1 MRKIYTRSFIF
12 LLAFLI
18 SFSGLAKAQLII
30 TGLADGDL
38 SGGLPKALE
47 LYAVTDIPDLA
58 GFSVALYANGSAT
71 ITNQYDFTGGSASA
85 GDYILISTETPGF
98 TSWFGFDSD
107 IQNNVANFNGDDG
120 VAVLY
125 NGNVIDRFGVEGE
138 DGTSKPWEYLDGWAY
153 RVNGTG
159 PDAVFIQDNWLV
171 KKQALDG
178 FISNFDAIEP
188 FPIQTY
194 SNTAS
199 ADTDPPV
206 WATGY
211 PMAMDI
217 VADGF
222 TLAYKL
228 DETSVVYY
236 IVAETGATAPTVEEV
251 KAGTGSAGSSVPAMG
266 SSTAD
271 AGVEITTVIGNL
283 TEGVT
288 YDVFLV
294 AEDDEAT
301 PNVQTSVASLMVTPA
316 TPPSV
321 LYFADFETA
330 LDPFTAVNE
339 SGEKEWLAS
348 SGYAEI
354 NGYQSTSAEIDWLIS
369 PEIDLT
375 NITSPSVSFKA
386 AQRFGINDDTHN
398 LKFYYSSDYDGN
410 TANIATSTWVEVAF
424 PLPAVD
430 TWTDIGP
437 IDMTALEGQIIYFA
451 FVYNY
456 PADDSYTRWRIDDA
470 KVLGFA
476 PAGSDATLSDLQI
489 DSSTPADFDAAKTS
503 YIIELPA
510 GTTVVPTVT
519 YTANDANAT
528 VVLTDATDLAGDA
541 AARTTTVEVTAQD
554 GNTVVNY
561 SILFNPVVEV
571 ATLADLRAA
580 TDLSRKYKVTG
591 EVTVTHTDSYRNK
604 KYIQDATAAIEI
616 DDSPGV
622 ITTSYNVG
630 DVISGVTGT
639 LEDYFDYRQLHP
651 TEDPGA
657 STKTNTIDPQLITI
671 SEFNTNFEDYEA
683 EFIKI
688 EGLTFAD
695 AGGTFGVGKNYVVSH
710 GTDNTV
716 VRTAFSAV
724 SGSIPKMAD
733 VQGVALWHFSEAKI
747 APRNLS
753 DIMVYS
759 SDASLSD
766 LTVDASTVTGFDA
779 ATLNYAVT
787 LDAGTTTIPTVDYTI
802 ADNNATAVLTNA
814 TDLSGDEA
822 ARTTTV
828 TVTAEDG
835 TQQTYSIVFSIKV
848 LSSDASLSDLAVNAT
863 TVTGFD
869 AATLNY
875 AVTLDVGTTTIPTV
889 SYTIADNNA
898 TAVLTNATDLSG
910 DEAARTTTVTVT
922 AENGTQQTYSIIF
935 SIDNTGFAEHKLHFS
950 IYPVPADN
958 FIKVSGLKTGT
969 KLDIINITGVKVRT
983 IVVTDQVMDLEI
995 SDLNKGVYL
1004 LRSDSN
1010 TQRFVKK

>member
-1 MRKIYTRSFIF
+1 MRKIYTVILF
-12 LLAFLI
+12 FLI
-18 SFSGLAKAQLII
+18 PFLGINAQNLILNGSFDNWDDDTNPTSWTKAENCTKEATIFKSAPYSCKHVGGTKDISQTIAVVPNKTYEISINYYVESGDGTDTRIWSYWKDGSSNINDNQAELRPDDYFTSDPSWQEYKVTVTAPATANNLYFEIRTYSGATVYLDDI
-30 TGLADGDL
+30 SLTEMAPAADTDAPVWTT
-38 SGGLPKALE
+38 SYPM
-47 LYAVTDIPDLA
+47 VTDIM
-58 GFSVALYANGSAT
+58 AT
-71 ITNQYDFTGGSASA
+71 
-85 GDYILISTETPGF
+85 
-98 TSWFGFDSD
+98 
-107 IQNNVANFNGDDG
+107 
-120 VAVLY
+120 
-125 NGNVIDRFGVEGE
+125 
-138 DGTSKPWEYLDGWAY
+138 
-153 RVNGTG
+153 
-159 PDAVFIQDNWLV
+159 
-171 KKQALDG
+171 
-178 FISNFDAIEP
+178 
-188 FPIQTY
+188 
-194 SNTAS
+194 
-199 ADTDPPV
+199 
-206 WATGY
+206 
-211 PMAMDI
+211 
-217 VADGF
+217 GF
-222 TLAYKL
+222 TLAAKL
-228 DETSVVYY
+228 DETSTVYY
-236 IVAETGATAPTVEEV
+236 IVMPSGATIPTVEEV
-251 KAGTGSAGSSVPAMG
+251 KAGTGNAGAVAIASG
-266 SSTAD
+266 SFAS
-271 AGVEITTVIGNL
+271 GVNETTQLIDGL
-283 TEGVT
+283 TEGLT
-288 YDVFLV
+288 YDVFIV

-766 LTVDASTVTGFDA
+766 LTVDASTVAGFDA

-848 LSSDASLSDLAVNAT
+848 LSSDANLSDLAVNAT